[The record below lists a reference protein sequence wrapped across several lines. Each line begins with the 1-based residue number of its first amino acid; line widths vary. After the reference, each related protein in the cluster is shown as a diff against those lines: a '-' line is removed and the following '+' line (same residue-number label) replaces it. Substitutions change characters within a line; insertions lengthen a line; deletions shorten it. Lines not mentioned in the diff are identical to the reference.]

1 MIPTQQPKASSDAV
15 ILTYDRAFKQALRE
29 PANHLQQLE
38 NLARGALRFSTTW
51 LVYTLANACL
61 LVLLIMAVSPAE
73 TVGLWEAARTAALDA
88 SKVPVTALDTQNA
101 HDRLTPATGDAQL
114 SHYSKQAQD
123 ALKAAVREPSEKAIA
138 EYTAKATIARDVAI
152 ARAAGQREITPPPS
166 YAESQARDLL
176 SEIIKVAMLGCALVG
191 LFANIGGFTN
201 VYAKVARERVQ
212 CAEALMREQALQ
224 EQLANR
230 VTVAVLAALRKDGEA

>member
-38 NLARGALRFSTTW
+38 NLARGALRFSTAW

-88 SKVPVTALDTQNA
+88 AKVRVIAIGEGETHVTLEPTHEMPTSDPQEQTLNEILAAEASARHDAKSVASHDT
-101 HDRLTPATGDAQL
+101 L
-114 SHYSKQAQD
+114 
-123 ALKAAVREPSEKAIA
+123 
-138 EYTAKATIARDVAI
+138 
-152 ARAAGQREITPPPS
+152 TPPPGD
-166 YAESQARDLL
+166 AESQARDLL

-191 LFANIGGFTN
+191 LFANIGGFIN
-201 VYAKVARERVQ
+201 IYAKVARERVQ

>member
-61 LVLLIMAVSPAE
+61 LVLFIMAVSPAE

-101 HDRLTPATGDAQL
+101 HDRLTPAPGDAPL
-114 SHYSKQAQD
+114 PHITRQAPIVLE
-123 ALKAAVREPSEKAIA
+123 AAAPEPLK
-138 EYTAKATIARDVAI
+138 ARDVTPAASEDVTYLEAQPSHRRRADVE
-152 ARAAGQREITPPPS
+152 ARE
-166 YAESQARDLL
+166 LL

>member
-1 MIPTQQPKASSDAV
+1 MIPTQPQASSDAV

-61 LVLLIMAVSPAE
+61 LVLFIMAVSPAE

-88 SKVPVTALDTQNA
+88 SKVPVTTLDTQNA
-101 HDRLTPATGDAQL
+101 HDRLTPAPGDAQL
-114 SHYSKQAQD
+114 PHITRQAPAVLEAAAPEPLEAHDLTPAASEDVTYLEALPVSGHD
-123 ALKAAVREPSEKAIA
+123 AGVEARE
-138 EYTAKATIARDVAI
+138 
-152 ARAAGQREITPPPS
+152 
-166 YAESQARDLL
+166 LL

-212 CAEALMREQALQ
+212 CAEALMREEALQ
-224 EQLANR
+224 TALANR
-230 VTVAVLAALRKDGEA
+230 VTVAVLSALSKDREA

>member
-1 MIPTQQPKASSDAV
+1 MIPTQQPQASNDAV

-61 LVLLIMAVSPAE
+61 LVLFIMAVSPAE

-101 HDRLTPATGDAQL
+101 HDRLTPALGNDPLPHITNQAPSTREAANLPTVVPDLTPAASEDVTYLEAQPL
-114 SHYSKQAQD
+114 HRRRAD
-123 ALKAAVREPSEKAIA
+123 VEARE
-138 EYTAKATIARDVAI
+138 
-152 ARAAGQREITPPPS
+152 
-166 YAESQARDLL
+166 LL
-176 SEIIKVAMLGCALVG
+176 SEIIKVAILGCALVG

-212 CAEALMREQALQ
+212 CAEARMRERTLQ

-230 VTVAVLAALRKDGEA
+230 VMVAVLAALRKDGEA

>member
-1 MIPTQQPKASSDAV
+1 MIPTQQPQASNDAV

-61 LVLLIMAVSPAE
+61 LVLFIMAVSPAE

-88 SKVPVTALDTQNA
+88 AKVRVIAIGEDETRVTLGAVPGDAPLPHITRQAPAALEAAAPEPLDALDV
-101 HDRLTPATGDAQL
+101 TPAASEDVTYLEAQPL
-114 SHYSKQAQD
+114 HRRRAD
-123 ALKAAVREPSEKAIA
+123 VEARE
-138 EYTAKATIARDVAI
+138 
-152 ARAAGQREITPPPS
+152 
-166 YAESQARDLL
+166 LL